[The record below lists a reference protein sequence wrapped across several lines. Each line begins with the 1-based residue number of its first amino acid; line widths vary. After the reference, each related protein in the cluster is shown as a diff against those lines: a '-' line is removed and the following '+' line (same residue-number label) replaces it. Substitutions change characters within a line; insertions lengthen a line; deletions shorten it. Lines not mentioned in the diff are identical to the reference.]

1 MEMTDEI
8 RQELRKHTRA
18 VKTAFDP
25 IQYCEPD
32 GIMRIKE
39 YFVAK
44 VERLQEQAIIDEL
57 VRFVNEQKYAYPV
70 SELLLIDQDWV
81 LDILGKQ
88 IPKPVWDG
96 LTCPSCHSPFLY
108 ANMLSPYCQRC
119 GQALKW
125 TIKKEERNES
135 RTT

>member
-8 RQELRKHTRA
+8 RKELRKHTRA
-18 VKTAFDP
+18 VKTVFDP

-70 SELLLIDQDWV
+70 SELLLVDQDWV

-88 IPKPVWDG
+88 IPKIVWDG
-96 LTCPSCHSPFLY
+96 LTCPSCNKRFVY
-108 ANMLSPYCQRC
+108 AYLHAKYCPNC

-125 TIKKEERNES
+125 EERNES
-135 RTT
+135 GTT